1 MDGLGA
7 FDPDAGQKA
16 RTPAGQG
23 AEWKDGVVGAAASFP
38 ARAEGTRLDR
48 MIDAAAG
55 RLLAEQ
61 RRDGHWCAELEGDT
75 ILESEYVLLLHF
87 LGRADDP
94 RVRACC
100 ERLRNKRLET
110 GGWSIYP
117 GGPADVSAS
126 VKAYLCL
133 KLAGDDPDSPPMTA
147 ARRAIVEV
155 GGLGACNSYTKLLLA
170 VFGLW
175 SWRDAPAV
183 PPEIVLLPRWS
194 YFNLYEMSAWTR
206 AIVVPLSVIWALKPR
221 VEVAV
226 DLDELRGGG
235 RTSAWT
241 RMPAGTQVARPRATR
256 GTVRASVHGRT
267 DDTPAH
273 PVPEPV
279 GGRGAHPVA
288 EVVFSGVN
296 RLIKLVD
303 RVGPVSRWR
312 RRALQKAEAWMI
324 PRLGGD
330 DGLGAI
336 FPAIVN
342 AVIALRALGYEE
354 DHPLVQGQ
362 LRALERFEI
371 EDAGEMRLQPCLS
384 PVWDTALSMNALLAS
399 ESADG
404 DHALQDGLRWLLDRE
419 VTAPGDWQRKSL
431 QQAPGG
437 WCFEYGNDFYPDCDD
452 TAEILT
458 MLAGLKGEGEELERR
473 RQAAVSRGLGWLR
486 GMQNPDG
493 GWAAFDRRCDKEI
506 LTRIPFADHNAMIDP
521 STVDITA
528 RAVCALVA
536 HGARPRDAAVR
547 RGVDFLL
554 RNQESDGSWYGR
566 WGANYIYGTWLAL
579 TALSE
584 VCKAGAG
591 ELDDRLAR
599 SIRAGRDWLLGVQNA
614 DGGWGESL
622 RSYEDPAAKGC
633 GRSTASQ
640 TAWAMLGLIAASAAG
655 LPAADEGAVRAALDR
670 AAHFLRVRQKA
681 DGGWHDVDWTGVGF
695 PRVFYLRY
703 HGYAL
708 YFPLEALA
716 AYRERIRR
724 FALCA
729 GDRPEPGWRV
739 EDPEAGAGRR
749 MPAGTPAHPVADP
762 VSAAG

>member
-1 MDGLGA
+1 M
-7 FDPDAGQKA
+7 P
-16 RTPAGQG
+16 
-23 AEWKDGVVGAAASFP
+23 AAAPPTAVWHTPP
-38 ARAEGTRLDR
+38 AEPRSTLDR

-55 RLLAEQ
+55 RLLGEQ

-87 LGRADDP
+87 LGRGDDP
-94 RVRACC
+94 RVRSCC
-100 ERLRNKRLET
+100 ERLRNMRLEA
-110 GGWSIYP
+110 GGWSIHP

-133 KLAGDDPDSPPMTA
+133 KLAEDDPDSPPMAA
-147 ARRAIVEV
+147 ARRAIVEA

-183 PPEIVLLPRWS
+183 PPEIVLLPRWF

-206 AIVVPLSVIWALKPR
+206 AIVVPLAVVWALKPEVGVG
-221 VEVAV
+221 VE
-226 DLDELRGGG
+226 LEELRGGAE
-235 RTSAWT
+235 RK
-241 RMPAGTQVARPRATR
+241 PARR
-256 GTVRASVHGRT
+256 
-267 DDTPAH
+267 PAH
-273 PVPEPV
+273 PVGGAERRPAHPV
-279 GGRGAHPVA
+279 GGAAWSDRVWS
-288 EVVFSGVN
+288 VVFSGVD
-296 RLIKLVD
+296 RLIKFVEK
-303 RVGPVSRWR
+303 VGPVPWTR
-312 RRALQKAEAWMI
+312 RRALREAEAWMT

-371 EDAGEMRLQPCLS
+371 EEQGEMRLQPCLS
-384 PVWDTALSMNALLAS
+384 PVWDTALSMNALLA
-399 ESADG
+399 ADG
-404 DHALQDGLRWLLDRE
+404 VGADGALQDGLRWLLDRE

-452 TAEILT
+452 TAEVLAV
-458 MLAGLKGEGEELERR
+458 LAGLKGENEELEWR
-473 RQAAVSRGLGWLR
+473 RQAAVSRGLRWLR

-493 GWAAFDRRCDKEI
+493 GWAAFDRRCNKEI

-521 STVDITA
+521 STADITA
-528 RAVCALVA
+528 RAVCALLA
-536 HGARPRDAAVR
+536 HGAGPSDGAVR
-547 RGVDFLL
+547 RGVEFLL
-554 RNQESDGSWYGR
+554 RMQESDGSWYGR
-566 WGANYIYGTWLAL
+566 WGANHVYGTWLAL

-584 VCKAGAG
+584 VGGAGAG
-591 ELDDRLAR
+591 EAGEADGRLVR
-599 SIRAGRDWLLGVQNA
+599 SVRAGSDWLLGVQNA

-622 RSYEDPAAKGC
+622 RSYEDVKAKGR

-640 TAWAMLGLIAASAAG
+640 TAWGMLGLIAASGSG
-655 LPAADEGAVRAALDR
+655 LPVGDGGAVRPALER
-670 AAHFLRVRQKA
+670 AVEFLGERQMA
-681 DGGWHDVDWTGVGF
+681 DGGWRDRDWTGVGF

-703 HGYAL
+703 HGYGV

-716 AYRERIRR
+716 RYRR
-724 FALCA
+724 
-729 GDRPEPGWRV
+729 
-739 EDPEAGAGRR
+739 
-749 MPAGTPAHPVADP
+749 
-762 VSAAG
+762 

>member
-1 MDGLGA
+1 MDGFGA
-7 FDPDAGQKA
+7 STQ
-16 RTPAGQG
+16 TPMPTGRLAQPVIGG
-23 AEWKDGVVGAAASFP
+23 RP
-38 ARAEGTRLDR
+38 EGTRLDR
-48 MIDAAAG
+48 MIAAATG
-55 RLLAEQ
+55 RLLEEQ
-61 RRDGHWCAELEGDT
+61 RPDGHWCAELEGDT

-87 LGRADDP
+87 LGRGDDP

-100 ERLRNKRLET
+100 ERLRNTRLGT
-110 GGWSIYP
+110 GGWSIYS

-133 KLAGDDPDSPPMTA
+133 KIAGDDVESPPMAA
-147 ARRAIVEV
+147 ARRAIVEA

-183 PPEIVLLPRWS
+183 PPEIVLLPRWF
-194 YFNLYEMSAWTR
+194 YFNLDEMSAWTR
-206 AIVVPLSVIWALKPR
+206 AIVVPLSVVWALKPR
-221 VEVAV
+221 ARVAV
-226 DLDELRGGG
+226 GLEELGGTD
-235 RTSAWT
+235 RK
-241 RMPAGTQVARPRATR
+241 PARRP
-256 GTVRASVHGRT
+256 
-267 DDTPAH
+267 
-273 PVPEPV
+273 
-279 GGRGAHPVA
+279 AHPVA
-288 EVVFSGVN
+288 ERMPARGPAHPVAEHPVAHPVAGATSSDRVWSVVFGGVD
-296 RLIKLVD
+296 RLIKFVE
-303 RVGPVSRWR
+303 RVGPVPRWR
-312 RRALQKAEAWMI
+312 RRALEEAEAWMT

-342 AVIALRALGYEE
+342 AVFALRALGYEE

-371 EDAGEMRLQPCLS
+371 EDASGGTAEMRLQPCLS

-399 ESADG
+399 DG
-404 DHALQDGLRWLLDRE
+404 GGAATARQHGLQWLVDRE

-452 TAEILT
+452 TAEVLAV
-458 MLAGLKGEGEELERR
+458 LAGVRGENEELEWRR
-473 RQAAVSRGLGWLR
+473 RGAVSRGLRWLR

-521 STVDITA
+521 STADITA
-528 RAVCALVA
+528 RAVCALLA
-536 HGARPRDAAVR
+536 HGGDRSDVAVR
-547 RGVDFLL
+547 RGVEFLL
-554 RNQESDGSWYGR
+554 RMQESDGSWYGR
-566 WGANYIYGTWLAL
+566 WGANYVYGTWLAL

-584 VCKAGAG
+584 VGGAGGAG
-591 ELDDRLAR
+591 ETDGRLP
-599 SIRAGRDWLLGVQNA
+599 RAMQAGCDWLLGVQNA

-622 RSYEDPAAKGC
+622 RSYEDVNAKGR

-640 TAWAMLGLIAASAAG
+640 TAWAMLGLIAAGEPGAAAG
-655 LPAADEGAVRAALDR
+655 ERSEVGAALER
-670 AAHFLRVRQKA
+670 AVGFLGERQGP
-681 DGGWHDVDWTGVGF
+681 DGGWEDREWTGVGF

-703 HGYAL
+703 HGYGV

-716 AYRERIRR
+716 GYREWSRKPARR
-724 FALCA
+724 
-729 GDRPEPGWRV
+729 P
-739 EDPEAGAGRR
+739 
-749 MPAGTPAHPVADP
+749 ADP
-762 VSAAG
+762 VVHPVPS